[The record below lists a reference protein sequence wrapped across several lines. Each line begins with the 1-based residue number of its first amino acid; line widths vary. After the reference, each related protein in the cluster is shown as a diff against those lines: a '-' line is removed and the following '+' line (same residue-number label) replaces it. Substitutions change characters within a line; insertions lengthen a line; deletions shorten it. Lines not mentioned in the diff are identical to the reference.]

1 MAGVDIDFSDIKL
14 EIFVDFVGEDGK
26 LKSRKLEKLRSKDDF
41 DDKKKKR
48 RVFLFKFFF
57 CLKFFMYLI
66 LYLYLYIVCINIIWL
81 RFLMYRF
88 FVSYLIGI
96 LIVFN
101 NII

>member
-26 LKSRKLEKLRSKDDF
+26 LKSRKLEKLCSKDDF

-48 RVFLFKFFF
+48 RVFFFKFFF

-81 RFLMYRF
+81 RFLMYCF